1 MHDSTKSWGLG
12 DSGDTSIY
20 TEVGL
25 KMSKLKDQSGNGS
38 YNIQLPELG
47 FIYSCVDH
55 LYRGVHVNTF
65 ML

>member
-1 MHDSTKSWGLG
+1 MSWRLG
-12 DSGDTSIY
+12 DSGDTSMY

-25 KMSKLKDQSGNGS
+25 EMRKLKDQSGNGS
-38 YNIQLPELG
+38 YIIQLPELG
-47 FIYSCVDH
+47 FIYFCVDH